1 MNNENTHNHLR
12 SFFLPKNREIMKTH
26 EVSNVSPTRCRVT
39 LRPMY
44 GTRSTRSKKESLDGA
59 FSLSLSLSFLSLS
72 LSVSSVTQF
81 VVSSRFYESNKLYLA
96 ARHGRWVMGVV
107 GGDSL
112 FLSLSRRKSTQDHGR
127 TFSTNNTNPWQ
138 SRQWKYLT
146 IWIKGTRVICL
157 FSSGLIASECGAK
170 KRWNGRATVLIRIA
184 ASNVPREN

>member
-72 LSVSSVTQF
+72 LDLIRHAVRRFFSLLRVEQIVPGSETRPVSNG
-81 VVSSRFYESNKLYLA
+81 RRRG
-96 ARHGRWVMGVV
+96 RH
-107 GGDSL
+107 S
-112 FLSLSRRKSTQDHGR
+112 LSLSLCRVESRRKITDAPFRRITRIPDNRG
-127 TFSTNNTNPWQ
+127 NGNI
-138 SRQWKYLT
+138 SR
-146 IWIKGTRVICL
+146 
-157 FSSGLIASECGAK
+157 FE
-170 KRWNGRATVLIRIA
+170 
-184 ASNVPREN
+184 